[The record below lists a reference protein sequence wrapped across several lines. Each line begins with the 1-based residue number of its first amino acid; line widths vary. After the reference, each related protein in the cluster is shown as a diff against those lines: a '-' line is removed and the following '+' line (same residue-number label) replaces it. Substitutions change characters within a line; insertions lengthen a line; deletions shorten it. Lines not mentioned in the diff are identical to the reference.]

1 MRHSTISYYDLTSI
15 KPFQYTKLKQVE
27 GTLLTRPTNREY
39 MQLPF
44 ITQQEHR
51 RNLRDSCVCK
61 PPMHSFLLAQLFE
74 GRLAL

>member
-1 MRHSTISYYDLTSI
+1 MRHSTISYYNLTSI

-27 GTLLTRPTNREY
+27 GTLLTRSTNREY

-61 PPMHSFLLAQLFE
+61 PPIQ
-74 GRLAL
+74 RV